1 MTDMKKLEA
10 LTQELVQAEADL
22 KQAKISRSTG
32 ELANP
37 TRIRELRRQ
46 IARIKTAINA
56 LLQEES
62 EEE

>member
-1 MTDMKKLEA
+1 MAEVKTLEQ
-10 LTQELVQAEADL
+10 LTKDLVKTEADL

-37 TRIRELRRQ
+37 QRIKVLRREV
-46 IARIKTAINA
+46 ARIKTAINA
-56 LLQEES
+56 LLQES